1 MGHISAKTA
10 YGQLQDQLNRLPVG
24 APGEGT
30 IHEIL
35 KILFTPE
42 EAELVARMPLRF
54 TRLETIARKVG
65 LSETTLRVRLEA
77 LAEKGL
83 VFDLLLGKTA
93 LYIPNPTVVGFFEFS
108 MMRIRDDIDQ
118 KKLAGLFH
126 HYLIEEPDFA
136 RQFKEGTTVTP
147 FRTLV
152 HEDALPENYAEVLD
166 WERANHLVRE
176 ARKWAKSICHCRHVA
191 HHQGRDC
198 KKLPMDVCLILGQG
212 VRWVQG
218 RGIICLPVSGFFLSS
233 LYPYNT
239 STEPSRSPEYWVPS
253 VRRTAPV
260 TPTP

>member
-1 MGHISAKTA
+1 MGHLSAKNE
-10 YGQLQDQLNRLPVG
+10 YQKLQRQLNRLPVG

-30 IHEIL
+30 IFEIL
-35 KILFTPE
+35 GILFTPE
-42 EAELVARMPLRF
+42 EAELVSRMPI
-54 TRLETIARKVG
+54 RLSTLKDIARKVG
-65 LSETTLRVRLEA
+65 QDPEGVKARLET
-77 LAEKGL
+77 LADKGL
-83 VFDLLLGKTA
+83 VFDLPLRGQTR
-93 LYIPNPTVVGFFEFS
+93 YIANPTVVGFFEFS
-108 MMRIRDDIDQ
+108 MMRIRDDFDQ
-118 KKLAGLFH
+118 KKLAELFH
-126 HYLIEEPDFA
+126 RYIVEEPDFA